1 MKLSL
6 TAGTIFKTNG
16 IQLNEDDS
24 PRTKARLDAAIEELL
39 TNNLIANEN
48 NKKGIYFKLTDIG

>member
-39 TNNLIANEN
+39 TNNLISNEN
-48 NKKGIYFKLTDIG
+48 NKGISFKLTDIG